1 VWTVSLREN
10 QFVLFQIDD
19 HHFKF
24 VQKIHTQQ
32 SVYVLSKTFGN
43 FLHVHGEDSMIPPKY
58 GPKFQRGLCED
69 TSARIT
75 RTLLSGDCIPQPGA
89 GDINKPGTD
98 GSVVRTGVYD
108 QNGRLAVD
116 FGRNQHQAEGTAQ
129 TQRDLCRV

>member
-1 VWTVSLREN
+1 MVLHRPVESTSFTGALCRYYVSFAESARGPFALREN

-24 VQKIHTQQ
+24 VQEIHTQQ
-32 SVYVLSKTFGN
+32 SVYVLAKTFGN

-69 TSARIT
+69 TCARIT
-75 RTLLSGDCIPQPGA
+75 RTLLSGDCIPQAGA

-98 GSVVRTGVYD
+98 GSVVRAGV
-108 QNGRLAVD
+108 
-116 FGRNQHQAEGTAQ
+116 
-129 TQRDLCRV
+129 